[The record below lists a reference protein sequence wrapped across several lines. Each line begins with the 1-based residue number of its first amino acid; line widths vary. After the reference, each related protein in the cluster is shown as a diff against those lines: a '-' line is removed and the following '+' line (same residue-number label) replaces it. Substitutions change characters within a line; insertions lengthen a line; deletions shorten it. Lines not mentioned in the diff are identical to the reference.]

1 MLFDWNAVAAPAS
14 VQDLQLSAPR
24 TLSGEGLWVC
34 LVSSGKCTASVPM
47 AGPLPVGAALL
58 LPPQSVPA
66 GHLVLSRAPLALA
79 PEGSCHLLCIQ
90 LTGQAAG
97 QFLAGLHQLPF
108 RAKGS
113 SCPAAAELMGRL
125 DDVVL
130 FDPLGPAQLAAIAD
144 RLLCELEERAA
155 RQGYTLRHTPAA
167 AAALAGDTVPAYGA
181 RELRRKVSRAVEQAL
196 ADRIAAGTARPGVLF
211 VADAAP
217 DGHITLTMGDVAACA
232 S

>member
-1 MLFDWNAVAAPAS
+1 MILSPSLLSSDFGRLAEELAALEA
-14 VQDLQLSAPR
+14 A
-24 TLSGEGLWVC
+24 LSGNPGYFEGEYFTTTSEQTIWVT
-34 LVSSGKCTASVPM
+34 LAISSFIAEG
-47 AGPLPVGAALL
+47 
-58 LPPQSVPA
+58 
-66 GHLVLSRAPLALA
+66 
-79 PEGSCHLLCIQ
+79 GSCEGGIGIITDITQ
-90 LTGQAAG
+90 RKTVEQALQEAKKY
-97 QFLAGLHQLPF
+97 F
-108 RAKGS
+108 R
-113 SCPAAAELMGRL
+113 PELMGRL

>member
-1 MLFDWNAVAAPAS
+1 
-14 VQDLQLSAPR
+14 
-24 TLSGEGLWVC
+24 
-34 LVSSGKCTASVPM
+34 
-47 AGPLPVGAALL
+47 
-58 LPPQSVPA
+58 
-66 GHLVLSRAPLALA
+66 
-79 PEGSCHLLCIQ
+79 
-90 LTGQAAG
+90 
-97 QFLAGLHQLPF
+97 
-108 RAKGS
+108 
-113 SCPAAAELMGRL
+113 MGRL
-125 DDVVL
+125 ADAVL

>member
-1 MLFDWNAVAAPAS
+1 MRHFTRFTALFLA
-14 VQDLQLSAPR
+14 
-24 TLSGEGLWVC
+24 
-34 LVSSGKCTASVPM
+34 
-47 AGPLPVGAALL
+47 AALL
-58 LPPQSVPA
+58 LS
-66 GHLVLSRAPLALA
+66 GCSLSSERTGENST
-79 PEGSCHLLCIQ
+79 PE
-90 LTGQAAG
+90 
-97 QFLAGLHQLPF
+97 
-108 RAKGS
+108 S
-113 SCPAAAELMGRL
+113 SSPVSEA
-125 DDVVL
+125 
-130 FDPLGPAQLAAIAD
+130 FDPLAVG
-144 RLLCELEERAA
+144 LLGHTDSDSPPGTQPLGEDAPLTEALYLPDGLEGEMLRVCVYDSA

>member
-1 MLFDWNAVAAPAS
+1 MTSNLGARCLAGQAS
-14 VQDLQLSAPR
+14 
-24 TLSGEGLWVC
+24 
-34 LVSSGKCTASVPM
+34 
-47 AGPLPVGAALL
+47 PLGFGAA
-58 LPPQSVPA
+58 A
-66 GHLVLSRAPLALA
+66 EETARRGKKALQEA
-79 PEGSCHLLCIQ
+79 KDY
-90 LTGQAAG
+90 
-97 QFLAGLHQLPF
+97 F
-108 RAKGS
+108 R
-113 SCPAAAELMGRL
+113 PELMGRL